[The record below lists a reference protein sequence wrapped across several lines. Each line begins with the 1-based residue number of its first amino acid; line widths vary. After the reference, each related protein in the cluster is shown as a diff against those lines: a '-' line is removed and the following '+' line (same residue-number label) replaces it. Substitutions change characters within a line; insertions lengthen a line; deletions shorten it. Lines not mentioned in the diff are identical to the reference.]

1 MSAEAGTTQ
10 VSRALRIVADV
21 GLGHGE
27 LTEVPV
33 TEIGSGELLLRAS
46 HSSVNYKDALAAT
59 GRGKVVRRF
68 PLIGGIDVVG
78 EVVESADP
86 AYLPG
91 DQVLVT
97 GFGLSEDHDGGYA
110 QWVRVPSA
118 WAVPLPE
125 GLTPWESMALG
136 TGGLTAALAIY
147 RLEANG
153 LRPGQG
159 SVAVTGATGG
169 SAGLASGR
177 LARLGY
183 QTVALTRQLDAEAYL
198 RSIGAVSVEQV
209 PAPGVSPPKPLES
222 ARWAAAV
229 DSVGGETLGWLIR
242 TMRGGGSIAA
252 FGNAGGHELAT
263 SVLPFILRA
272 VNLLGINTGYFDY
285 ALRQQLWARM
295 ATDLRPDHLDRMTS
309 TISLNELPQAFNA
322 LLSGAVRGRLV
333 VDLS

>member
-1 MSAEAGTTQ
+1 MSAEAGTMQ
-10 VSRALRIVADV
+10 VSRALRIVADAE
-21 GLGHGE
+21 LGHGE
-27 LTEVPV
+27 LSEVPV

-97 GFGLSEDHDGGYA
+97 GFGLGEEHDGGYA

-118 WAVPLPE
+118 WVVRLPK

-136 TGGLTAALAIY
+136 TGGLTAALAIH

-153 LRPGQG
+153 LRPHQG
-159 SVAVTGATGG
+159 PVAVTGATGG
-169 SAGLASGR
+169 VAGLAIGM

-183 QTVALTRQLDAEAYL
+183 EPVALTRQLDAEAYL
-198 RSIGAVSVEQV
+198 RSIGAASVEQV
-209 PAPGVSPPKPLES
+209 PMSGASPKPMES
-222 ARWAAAV
+222 ALWTGAL
-229 DSVGGETLGWLIR
+229 DSVGGETLAWLIR
-242 TMRGGGSIAA
+242 TMQRGGSIAA
-252 FGNAGGHELAT
+252 FGNAGGHELPA
-263 SVLPFILRA
+263 SVLPFILRS
-272 VNLLGINTGYFDY
+272 VNLLGINTGYFDD
-285 ALRQQLWARM
+285 ALRHQLWARM

-309 TISLNELPQAFNA
+309 TIGFDELPQAFNA
-322 LLSGAVRGRLV
+322 LLNGTVRGRLV
-333 VDLS
+333 VNLG

>member
-1 MSAEAGTTQ
+1 VSTSAAVMQ
-10 VSRALRIVADV
+10 VSRALLIVADG
-21 GLGHGE
+21 GLGHGV

-33 TEIGSGELLLRAS
+33 AGIGSGELLLRAS

-59 GRGKVVRRF
+59 GRGKVVRCF

-78 EVVESADP
+78 EVIESADP

-118 WAVPLPE
+118 WVVRLPE
-125 GLTPWESMALG
+125 GLTAWESMALG
-136 TGGLTAALAIY
+136 TGGLTAALAIH

-159 SVAVTGATGG
+159 PVAVTGATGG
-169 SAGLASGR
+169 VAGLAIGM

-183 QTVALTRQLDAEAYL
+183 EAVALTRQVDAEGYL
-198 RSIGAVSVEQV
+198 QSIGATSVEQV
-209 PAPGVSPPKPLES
+209 PASGVSRKPLES

-242 TMRGGGSIAA
+242 
-252 FGNAGGHELAT
+252 
-263 SVLPFILRA
+263 
-272 VNLLGINTGYFDY
+272 
-285 ALRQQLWARM
+285 
-295 ATDLRPDHLDRMTS
+295 RPDQLDRMTR
-309 TISLNELPQAFNA
+309 TISFDELPHAFNT
-322 LLSGAVRGRLV
+322 LLDGTVRGRLV
-333 VDLS
+333 VDLG

>member
-1 MSAEAGTTQ
+1 MSAEATVTQ
-10 VSRALRIVADV
+10 VSRALLIVADA

-33 TEIGSGELLLRAS
+33 TGIGSGELLLRAS

-59 GRGKVVRRF
+59 GRGKVVRHF

-91 DQVLVT
+91 EQVLVT
-97 GFGLSEDHDGGYA
+97 GFGLSEEHDGGYA
-110 QWVRVPSA
+110 QWVRVPST
-118 WAVPLPE
+118 WVVRLPE

-136 TGGLTAALAIY
+136 TGGLTAALAIH

-159 SVAVTGATGG
+159 PVAVTGATGG
-169 SAGLASGR
+169 VASLAIGM

-183 QTVALTRQLDAEAYL
+183 EPVALTRQLDADMYL
-198 RSIGAVSVEQV
+198 RSIGVGSVEQV
-209 PAPGVSPPKPLES
+209 PTPDASPRPLES
-222 ARWAAAV
+222 ARWAGAV
-229 DSVGGETLGWLIR
+229 DSVGGETLAWLIR
-242 TMRGGGSIAA
+242 TMQRGGSIAA
-252 FGNAGGHELAT
+252 FGNAGGHELPT

-272 VNLLGINTGYFDY
+272 VNLLGINSGYFDD

-309 TISLNELPQAFNA
+309 TIGFDELPQAFNA
-322 LLSGAVRGRLV
+322 LLSGTVRGRLV
-333 VDLS
+333 VDLG

>member
-1 MSAEAGTTQ
+1 MQ
-10 VSRALRIVADV
+10 VSRALLIVADG
-21 GLGHGE
+21 GLGHGV

-33 TEIGSGELLLRAS
+33 TGIGSGELLLRAS

-59 GRGKVVRRF
+59 GRGKVVRFF

-78 EVVESADP
+78 EVIESADP

-118 WAVPLPE
+118 WVVRLPE
-125 GLTPWESMALG
+125 GLTAWESMALG
-136 TGGLTAALAIY
+136 TGGLTAALAIH

-159 SVAVTGATGG
+159 PVAVTGATGG
-169 SAGLASGR
+169 VAGLAIGM

-183 QTVALTRQLDAEAYL
+183 EAVALTRQVDAEGYL
-198 RSIGAVSVEQV
+198 QSIGATSVEQV
-209 PAPGVSPPKPLES
+209 PASGVSRKPLES
-222 ARWAAAV
+222 AHWAAAV

-242 TMRGGGSIAA
+242 TMQGGGSIAA
-252 FGNAGGHELAT
+252 FGNAGGHQVST

-272 VNLLGINTGYFDY
+272 VNLLGINTGYFDD

-295 ATDLRPDHLDRMTS
+295 ATDLRPDQLDRMTR
-309 TISLNELPQAFNA
+309 TISFDELPHAFNT
-322 LLSGAVRGRLV
+322 LLDGTVRGRLV
-333 VDLS
+333 VDLG

>member
-1 MSAEAGTTQ
+1 MAGITQ
-10 VSRALRIVADV
+10 VSRALRIVADA

-78 EVVESADP
+78 QVVESADP

-91 DQVLVT
+91 DQVVVT
-97 GFGLSEDHDGGYA
+97 GFGLSEEHDGGYA

-118 WAVPLPE
+118 WAVRLPE

-136 TGGLTAALAIY
+136 TGGLTAALAIH

-153 LRPGQG
+153 LRPSQGQ
-159 SVAVTGATGG
+159 VAVTGATGG
-169 SAGLASGR
+169 VAGLAIGM

-183 QTVALTRQLDAEAYL
+183 EPVALTRQLDAEAYL
-198 RSIGAVSVEQV
+198 RSIGVVSVEQV
-209 PAPGVSPPKPLES
+209 PAPDASHKPLDS
-222 ARWAAAV
+222 ARWAGAV
-229 DSVGGETLGWLIR
+229 DSVGGETLAWLIR

-272 VNLLGINTGYFDY
+272 VNLLGINTGYFDD

-295 ATDLRPDHLDRMTS
+295 ATDLRPDYLDRMTS
-309 TISLNELPQAFNA
+309 TIGFDELPKAFNA
-322 LLSGAVRGRLV
+322 LLDGTVRGRLV
-333 VDLS
+333 VDLR

>member
-1 MSAEAGTTQ
+1 VSEVAGLTQ
-10 VSRALRIVADV
+10 VSRALRIVADA

-33 TEIGSGELLLRAS
+33 AEIGSGELLLRAS
-46 HSSVNYKDALAAT
+46 HSSVNYKDALAAS

-78 EVVESADP
+78 QVVESADP
-86 AYLPG
+86 AYMPG

-118 WAVPLPE
+118 WAVRLPE

-136 TGGLTAALAIY
+136 TGGLTAALAIH

-159 SVAVTGATGG
+159 QVAVTGATGG
-169 SAGLASGR
+169 VAGLAIGM

-183 QTVALTRQLDAEAYL
+183 ETVALTRATDADGYL
-198 RSIGAVSVEQV
+198 RSIGAASVEQV
-209 PAPGVSPPKPLES
+209 PAPDLSASKPLDS
-222 ARWAAAV
+222 ARWAGAV
-229 DSVGGETLGWLIR
+229 DSVGGQSLAWLIR
-242 TMRGGGSIAA
+242 TMARGGSIAA
-252 FGNAGGHELAT
+252 FGNAGGHELPT

-272 VNLLGINTGYFDY
+272 VNLLGINTGYFDD
-285 ALRQQLWARM
+285 ALRHQLWARM
-295 ATDLRPDHLDRMTS
+295 ATDLRPDHLDQTTS
-309 TISLNELPQAFNA
+309 TISLDELPQGFNA
-322 LLSGAVRGRLV
+322 LLNGTVRGRLV
-333 VDLS
+333 VDLG